1 MLIQETVTLT
11 RARELHVAPCL
22 ECGNADIRLTDCN
35 YSSFNH
41 GGGECTKCKRTSSAA
56 VGISPSM
63 DDLACIWN
71 AQNDYALLLQAQQT
85 IIDNAH
91 ARIAQLKA
99 KRGPLHAPL
108 SDDEKSTSLM
118 TADDFREGYES
129 GMLTCDDGSGVWAT
143 ATQKSDVPC
152 GATKPDWATH
162 VVWYNR

>member
-22 ECGNADIRLTDCN
+22 ECGNTDIRLTDCN

-41 GGGECTKCKRTSSAA
+41 GGGECTKCKRHSFAA

-63 DDLACIWN
+63 DDLARIWN
-71 AQNDYALLLQAQQT
+71 AENDYEVLLQAQRT
-85 IIDNAH
+85 IIDKANIK
-91 ARIAQLKA
+91 IAQLKE
-99 KRGPLHAPL
+99 KRGPLHALL
-108 SDDEKSTSLM
+108 SDDEKSTCLM
-118 TADDFREGYES
+118 TADEFHEGDRS
-129 GMLTCDDGSGVWAT
+129 GMLTCDDGNGVWAT
-143 ATQKSDVPC
+143 ATHKSDVPC